1 MNRNAQIFKQR
12 RMDYLKHLDAVAQSP
27 EVDWDAKI
35 GSIKNRI
42 DAYQRYLSEK
52 PNAIPAKIARWTERL
67 TKAEEDL
74 TKAETRR
81 YEDERS
87 RRTLEEYTK

>member
-1 MNRNAQIFKQR
+1 MNRRIFQVQ
-12 RMDYLKHLDAVAQSP
+12 RMDYLKHLASSKP
-27 EVDWDAKI
+27 EIDWDSVI
-35 GSIKNRI
+35 GSINNRI

-52 PNAIPAKIARWTERL
+52 PDAHPAKIAWWTERL
-67 TKAEEDL
+67 TKAKEEL
-74 TKAETRR
+74 KQSETRR